1 MCIPSTRLIREV
13 LFPGLPRGVGFGDSP
28 LPSQPLPQDVSEG
41 CWKRLPTLCVNRA
54 APPRE
59 VIFPCVFRQG
69 RLCWKTSIQALPWW
83 IFLRLE
89 VGKLLGFDFG
99 KAASPGDGCEGLGEV
114 LEPEP
119 GSGLAQTLIK
129 AGKRTQGSAGVLQ
142 GCFSRSGLLPE
153 RVLHPEWHCRRL
165 IRAVSS
171 SIKAVLPGAASAACD
186 GVGKSRSEF
195 LLNSLA
201 SPDQSRAGVTHPR
214 ENCGSCR
221 ATCRNQGSS
230 LQEFAVSGAALD
242 CVLSPI
248 SMAIFKYLSL
258 VAELPLQHP

>member
-1 MCIPSTRLIREV
+1 M
-13 LFPGLPRGVGFGDSP
+13 
-28 LPSQPLPQDVSEG
+28 
-41 CWKRLPTLCVNRA
+41 
-54 APPRE
+54 
-59 VIFPCVFRQG
+59 
-69 RLCWKTSIQALPWW
+69 
-83 IFLRLE
+83 
-89 VGKLLGFDFG
+89 
-99 KAASPGDGCEGLGEV
+99 
-114 LEPEP
+114 EPEP

-153 RVLHPEWHCRRL
+153 RLLRPEWHCRRL

-171 SIKAVLPGAASAACD
+171 GIKAVLPGAASTACD

-195 LLNSLA
+195 LLNSLV
-201 SPDQSRAGVTHPR
+201 SLDQSRAGVTHPRENCGSCPR

-258 VAELPLQHP
+258 VAELPLQHL